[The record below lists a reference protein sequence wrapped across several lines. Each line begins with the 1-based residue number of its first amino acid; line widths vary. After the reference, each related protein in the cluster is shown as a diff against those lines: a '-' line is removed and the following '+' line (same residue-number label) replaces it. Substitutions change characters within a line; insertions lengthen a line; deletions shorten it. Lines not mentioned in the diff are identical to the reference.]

1 LVLIFPLQAIL
12 VGVMLGGLYAVVGLG
27 MSLVFGVM
35 NVINLAHG
43 DLVVLS
49 SYAGYVFLTYL
60 NVDPILGLVVIVPL
74 MFALGFVIQNF
85 ALNRVLTTGVEP
97 PLMITFGV
105 SMVLENI
112 YLIAF
117 SPLSRGITTTYVTKT
132 FPVGPAYIPL
142 VYFLDI
148 VVAIMVMFFLRTFLS
163 RTYLGM
169 AIRAASQV
177 TRSAKLMGINTNRV
191 YSLTFGIAIAMAGVA
206 GVFLGLT
213 IPFTPQ
219 TGGTYLIIAFGT
231 IIIGGLGSML
241 GTLLGGVVLGLTQTL
256 AGTYLGTTWETFV
269 GFLLILVVLTI
280 RPQGLFGRKAT

>member
-1 LVLIFPLQAIL
+1 MVLIFPLQAIL

>member
-1 LVLIFPLQAIL
+1 
-12 VGVMLGGLYAVVGLG
+12 MLGGLYAVVGLG

>member
-1 LVLIFPLQAIL
+1 MFPIEAIL

-27 MSLVFGVM
+27 FSLVFGVM

-43 DLVVLS
+43 DLVVLA

-60 NVDPILGLVVIVPL
+60 NFDPVLGLIFIVPL
-74 MFALGFVIQNF
+74 TFCLGFLIQNF
-85 ALNRVLTTGVEP
+85 ALNRVLSIGMEP
-97 PLMITFGV
+97 PLMITFGI

-117 SPLSRGITTTYVTKT
+117 SPLSRGITTSYVTMT
-132 FPVGPAYIPL
+132 FPVGPTYIPL
-142 VYFLDI
+142 VYLLDI
-148 VVAIMVMFFLRTFLS
+148 IVAILVMIFLSTFLN

-191 YSLTFGIAIAMAGVA
+191 YSITFGIAIAMASVA
-206 GVFLGLT
+206 GIFLGLT

-231 IIIGGLGSML
+231 VIIGGLGSMS
-241 GTLLGGVVLGLTQTL
+241 GTLLGGVILGLTQTL

-269 GFLLILVVLTI
+269 GFILILVVLTV
-280 RPQGLFGRKAT
+280 RPQGLRGGRTA